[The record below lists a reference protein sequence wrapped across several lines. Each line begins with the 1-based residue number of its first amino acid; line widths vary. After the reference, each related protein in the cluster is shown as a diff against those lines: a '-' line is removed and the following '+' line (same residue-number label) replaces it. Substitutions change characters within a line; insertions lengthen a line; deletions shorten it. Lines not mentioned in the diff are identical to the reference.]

1 MMTRLQACVWVVLG
15 LACCAPLSAQNQG
28 LHWLPN
34 EGQWDVPAQMRAEWA
49 GGVTWL
55 ESDGMNVWMAGDGYA
70 ELWDHHFE
78 GATAPSGD
86 LVSHGWRM
94 TWEGASAQ
102 PVHEAMTEASHRV
115 NIYKGQDPSKWAE
128 GLVPETRF
136 KLHDVWPGIDLRV
149 GPRSPGD
156 RADVP
161 GPGWKEDWMVQPGA
175 DPAQVAIRHEGVT
188 LEVQEDGSIWVQ
200 LGETGEARLG
210 APYAYQNV
218 NGALKSVEVSYAA
231 RRSGRAV

>member
-1 MMTRLQACVWVVLG
+1 MTRLQTCVWVVLG
-15 LACCAPLSAQNQG
+15 LACCAPLSAQNHG

-94 TWEGASAQ
+94 TWEGATA
-102 PVHEAMTEASHRV
+102 
-115 NIYKGQDPSKWAE
+115 
-128 GLVPETRF
+128 
-136 KLHDVWPGIDLRV
+136 
-149 GPRSPGD
+149 
-156 RADVP
+156 
-161 GPGWKEDWMVQPGA
+161 
-175 DPAQVAIRHEGVT
+175 
-188 LEVQEDGSIWVQ
+188 
-200 LGETGEARLG
+200 
-210 APYAYQNV
+210 
-218 NGALKSVEVSYAA
+218 
-231 RRSGRAV
+231 